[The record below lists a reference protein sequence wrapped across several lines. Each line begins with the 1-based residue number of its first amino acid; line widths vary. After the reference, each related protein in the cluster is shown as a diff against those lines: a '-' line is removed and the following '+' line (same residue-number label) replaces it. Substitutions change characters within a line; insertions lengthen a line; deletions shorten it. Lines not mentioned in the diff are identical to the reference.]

1 MGISLTAQMTTNL
14 LSLQNAAKLMGTTQE
29 RLATGKKVNSAI
41 DDPVAYF
48 DSQAHYQLANDYAT
62 FKNGMSEAVQTI
74 KSATDTIDS
83 IKDLIQQM
91 KSIATSAKSSTSL
104 AETADLALQYNE
116 LINQIDN
123 LAGDAMYKG
132 VNLLRA
138 DNELNV
144 VFNVEDDSLKVAG
157 FDGDAAGL
165 GLTAVA
171 ADGSDWFDAAGGVPD
186 LTGINASITA
196 IDDAVDT
203 LRSEAKKLATNLGI
217 VTTRQDFTSKAI
229 ATLKTGGDNLTL
241 ADMNEEGANML
252 MLQTRQSLGIQALSM
267 ASQAAQSVLSLF
279 R

>member
-14 LSLQNAAKLMGTTQE
+14 LSLQNAAKLMGITQE

-48 DSQAHYQLANDYAT
+48 DSEAHYQLANDYAT

-91 KSIATSAKSSTSL
+91 KSIATSAKSSTSIE
-104 AETADLALQYNE
+104 ETADLALQYNE

-157 FDGDAAGL
+157 FDGDAVGL

-171 ADGSDWFDAAGGVPD
+171 EDGSDWFDAVGGVPD

-229 ATLKTGGDNLTL
+229 ATLQTGGDNLTL

-267 ASQAAQSVLSLF
+267 ASQSAQSVLSLF